1 MIRALGLVLAAGL
14 LLGGSDGDDPLTRPI
29 TGTDAARW
37 LQPQGPA
44 QVSGNTWYIGTRRI
58 RQAVIDTGAG
68 LVLIDA
74 GLPESFGTTTAHFAA
89 LGLDL
94 RKVRLILV
102 TEAHY
107 DHAGGVAALVRTSG
121 ARVAASRWTA
131 AAMRRG
137 ISGADDPQ
145 GSSLIAYPPQAK
157 VRELRDGQR
166 IRMGSAT
173 ITAHAMPGHTPGSMG
188 YSWQSCDTGRCR
200 TVLFAA
206 SLNPLA
212 TGSYTYRA
220 NPALVA
226 GMRRTLASLDTA
238 GCDILL
244 TSHPEHSGSD
254 DRLTAALEGKAD
266 AFASPGACATL
277 ARKYGALLD
286 SQLP

>member
-1 MIRALGLVLAAGL
+1 LIRALGLVLAAGL
-14 LLGGSDGDDPLTRPI
+14 VIGASNGDDPLTRPI
-29 TGTDAARW
+29 TGPDAARW

-44 QVSGNTWYIGTRRI
+44 RVSGNTWYIGTRRI

-74 GLPESFGTTTAHFAA
+74 GLPESFTTTTAHFAA

-131 AAMRRG
+131 AALRRG

-145 GSSLIAYPPQAK
+145 GSSVIAYPRQTK

-166 IRMGSAT
+166 IRMGRTT

-188 YSWQSCDTGRCR
+188 YFWQSCDTGKCR

-244 TSHPEHSGSD
+244 TSHPEHSGAD
-254 DRLTAALEGKAD
+254 DRLTVALEGKAD

-286 SQLP
+286 RQLP

>member
-1 MIRALGLVLAAGL
+1 MLAAGL
-14 LLGGSDGDDPLTRPI
+14 LLGASEGDDPLTRPI
-29 TGTDAARW
+29 TGTDAPRW

-44 QVSGNTWYIGTRRI
+44 QVSDNTWYIGTRRI

-74 GLPESFGTTTAHFAA
+74 GLPESFATTTAHFAA
-89 LGLDL
+89 LWLDL

-107 DHAGGVAALVRTSG
+107 DHAGGAAALVRASG
-121 ARVAASRWTA
+121 ARVGASRWTA

-145 GSSLIAYPPQAK
+145 SSSLIAYPRQAK
-157 VRELRDGQR
+157 VRELSDGQR
-166 IRMGSAT
+166 IRMGTTT
-173 ITAHAMPGHTPGSMG
+173 IIAHAMPGHTPGSMG
-188 YSWQSCDTGRCR
+188 YSWQSCDAGRCR
-200 TVLFAA
+200 TVFFAA

-226 GMRRTLASLDTA
+226 GMRGTLARLDTA
-238 GCDILL
+238 PCDILL
-244 TSHPEHSGSD
+244 TGHPEHSGAD

-266 AFASPGACATL
+266 AFASPGACAAL
-277 ARKYGALLD
+277 SHKYGALLD

>member
-1 MIRALGLVLAAGL
+1 MIRALGIVLAAGL
-14 LLGGSDGDDPLTRPI
+14 LLGAGDGDDPLTRPI

-44 QVSGNTWYIGTRRI
+44 RVTGNTWYIGTRRI

-68 LVLIDA
+68 LVLIDG
-74 GLPESFGTTTAHFAA
+74 GLPESFATTTAQFAT

-107 DHAGGVAALVRTSG
+107 DHAGGVPALVRSSG

-137 ISGADDPQ
+137 ISGLDDPQ
-145 GSSLIAYPPQAK
+145 SSSLIAYPRQAK

-166 IRMGSAT
+166 IRIGKTT

-188 YSWQSCDTGRCR
+188 YSWQSCNAGKCH
-200 TVLFAA
+200 TVMFAA

-212 TGSYTYRA
+212 TGSYSYRA

-226 GMRRTLASLDTA
+226 GMRGTLTQLGTA
-238 GCDILL
+238 PCDILL
-244 TSHPEHSGSD
+244 TGHPEHSGAD
-254 DRLTAALEGKAD
+254 DRLTAALDGKAD
-266 AFASPGACATL
+266 AFASPGACA
-277 ARKYGALLD
+277 AMAGKYGALLER
-286 SQLP
+286 QLP

>member
-14 LLGGSDGDDPLTRPI
+14 LLGASDGDDPLTRPI

-44 QVSGNTWYIGTRRI
+44 RVSGNTWYIGTRRI

-74 GLPESFGTTTAHFAA
+74 GLPESFATTTAHFAA

-107 DHAGGVAALVRTSG
+107 DHAGGVAAVVRASG

-137 ISGADDPQ
+137 ISGPDDPQ
-145 GSSLIAYPPQAK
+145 SSSLIAYPPQAK
-157 VRELRDGQR
+157 VRALRDGQR
-166 IRMGSAT
+166 IRIGNTT

-188 YSWQSCDTGRCR
+188 YSWQACDAGKCR
-200 TVLFAA
+200 TILFAA

-226 GMRRTLASLDTA
+226 GMRRTLADLNTA
-238 GCDILL
+238 PCDILL
-244 TSHPEHSGSD
+244 TSHPEHSGAD
-254 DRLTAALEGKAD
+254 DRLTAALAGQAN
-266 AFASPGACATL
+266 AFASPGACAAL